1 MRNRT
6 LLAALITVFSAIAL
20 AMAPQ
25 AQTAREGRTR
35 EYTYSVVRAYPHD
48 PNAFTQGLVYVNGFL
63 YESTGQYGHSSLRK
77 IRLETGEVLQQIAL
91 PPQYFGEG
99 IAVLRDEIAQLT
111 WMSQKGWVYSL
122 RDFRLLRE
130 FSYAGEGWGLTV
142 YGGEYLMSDGS
153 SEIRVLDS
161 RSLREKRRIRVHDN
175 GAPVPMLN
183 ELEIVEGQIFAN
195 VWQTDRIARI
205 SPKSGK
211 VLGWID
217 LSGLLGPM
225 YRLQNDAVLNGIA
238 YDPYSKRLFVTGK
251 LWPRMFE
258 IRIVP
263 KEAKAG
269 SKNPA

>member
-1 MRNRT
+1 
-6 LLAALITVFSAIAL
+6 
-20 AMAPQ
+20 
-25 AQTAREGRTR
+25 
-35 EYTYSVVRAYPHD
+35 
-48 PNAFTQGLVYVNGFL
+48 
-63 YESTGQYGHSSLRK
+63 
-77 IRLETGEVLQQIAL
+77 
-91 PPQYFGEG
+91 
-99 IAVLRDEIAQLT
+99 
-111 WMSQKGWVYSL
+111 
-122 RDFRLLRE
+122 
-130 FSYAGEGWGLTV
+130 
-142 YGGEYLMSDGS
+142 
-153 SEIRVLDS
+153 
-161 RSLREKRRIRVHDN
+161 
-175 GAPVPMLN
+175 MLN